1 MLVEIW
7 QSSDSNKNAQFF
19 WDTVYIITEYVYGI
33 HSLLIQTSDNFWP
46 WKQARPVDQQTSLTR

>member
-1 MLVEIW
+1 
-7 QSSDSNKNAQFF
+7 
-19 WDTVYIITEYVYGI
+19 VYIITEYVYGI